1 MKKILYLL
9 TLTCYIGFSQ
19 QTVDLQNSS
28 VKWTGNQISGKSHF
42 GTLSFESANLNFTNN
57 EFNGGEFIVD
67 MSSMSVDDLTGKGKK
82 SLEGHLMSD
91 DFFSVDKFKTSKLEL
106 RKVGKAGPSQYNA
119 TGSLTIKG
127 ETHAANINFTF
138 NKENNTMTA
147 KLVFDRSK
155 YNVRY
160 GSGSF
165 FENLGDRLILDDI
178 ELEVTLKM
186 M

>member
-9 TLTCYIGFSQ
+9 ILTCHIGFSQ
-19 QTVDLQNSS
+19 QTVDLDNSS

-42 GTLSFESANLNFTNN
+42 GTLFFESAKLIFTDND
-57 EFNGGEFIVD
+57 FNGGEFVVD
-67 MSSMSVDDLTGKGKK
+67 MSSISVDDLTGKGKK

-91 DFFSVDKFKTSKLEL
+91 DFFSVNKFKTSKLEL
-106 RKVGKAGPSQYNA
+106 KKVVKSGPSEYNA
-119 TGSLTIKG
+119 MGNLTIKG
-127 ETHAANINFTF
+127 KTHPADIKFTINRD
-138 NKENNTMTA
+138 NNSMIA
-147 KLVFDRSK
+147 KLIFDRSK
-155 YNVRY
+155 YDVRY

-178 ELEVTLKM
+178 ELEVTIKM

>member
-9 TLTCYIGFSQ
+9 ILTCHIGFSQ
-19 QTVDLQNSS
+19 QTVDLNNSS

-42 GTLSFESANLNFTNN
+42 GTLSFESAKLSFTNN
-57 EFNGGEFIVD
+57 DFNGGEFVVD
-67 MSSMSVDDLTGKGKK
+67 MSSISVDDLTGKGKK

-91 DFFSVDKFKTSKLEL
+91 DFFSVNKFKTSKLEL
-106 RKVGKAGPSQYNA
+106 KKVVKAGPSEYNA
-119 TGSLTIKG
+119 MGNLTIKG
-127 ETHAANINFTF
+127 KTHTADIKFTINRD
-138 NKENNTMTA
+138 NNSMIA

-155 YNVRY
+155 YDVRY

-178 ELEVTLKM
+178 ELEVTIKM

>member
-19 QTVDLQNSS
+19 QAVDLENSS

-82 SLEGHLMSD
+82 SLEGH
-91 DFFSVDKFKTSKLEL
+91 
-106 RKVGKAGPSQYNA
+106 
-119 TGSLTIKG
+119 
-127 ETHAANINFTF
+127 
-138 NKENNTMTA
+138 
-147 KLVFDRSK
+147 
-155 YNVRY
+155 
-160 GSGSF
+160 
-165 FENLGDRLILDDI
+165 
-178 ELEVTLKM
+178 
-186 M
+186 